1 MAGSGRRAIDAVSGL
16 LLAAV
21 LAVTLL
27 QVAARYVFSWSVP
40 WSEELTR
47 LTFVWMV
54 MIAAVGG
61 AHMRIDF
68 FIERVPTAIRRWLQ
82 LVLAALC
89 VAMLVLM
96 AWQSFGLID
105 LTRND
110 RYVALNVSVQ
120 ILYWS
125 VPVGCG
131 LWLIAIA
138 VSAVREFRGQT

>member
-1 MAGSGRRAIDAVSGL
+1 MIDAASGA

-27 QVAARYVFSWSVP
+27 QVAARYVFNWSVP

-47 LTFVWMV
+47 LIFVWMV

-68 FIERVPTAIRRWLQ
+68 IVEHLPSGPRRWVQ
-82 LVLAALC
+82 AAAAALC
-89 VAMLVLM
+89 AAMLGLM
-96 AWQSFGLID
+96 LWKAFGLID

-110 RYVALNVSVQ
+110 RYVALNISVQ
-120 ILYWS
+120 YLYWS
-125 VPVGCG
+125 MPIGCG
-131 LWLIAIA
+131 LWLIAIVA
-138 VSAVREFRGQT
+138 SALREFRGKA

>member
-1 MAGSGRRAIDAVSGL
+1 MPNFGRRAIDAVSGL

-21 LAVTLL
+21 LVVTLL
-27 QVAARYVFSWSVP
+27 QVAARYVFSWSIP

-47 LTFVWMV
+47 LIFVWMV

-68 FIERVPTAIRRWLQ
+68 LVEQMPAAMRRWLQ
-82 LVLAALC
+82 LGLAVLS
-89 VAMLVLM
+89 VAILALM
-96 AWQSFGLID
+96 AWKSFGLID

-110 RYVALNVSVQ
+110 HYVALNISVQ

-138 VSAVREFRGQT
+138 VPALREFRDQA